1 MTTATSRKLIRQ
13 ELYNRVPGLGFVG
26 VADSVAA
33 GSITDAYALRDS
45 TKTQGHYRNFY
56 IYRPDLIGVA
66 DDDVVHVAKDLT
78 PSTGALTQ
86 SGANYGNTAEL
97 DYELVGLLHPD
108 EINACIQRAQRR
120 IYWETQVPLSELT
133 DGDMDDSGVTSWSAI
148 GTPST
153 RAKTTTAS
161 KVWTGLRAL
170 RVLNDTALE
179 GAQSV
184 TLSGFGA
191 NDVVYVSAVVHADV
205 GTAKLVLYNVTGS
218 AELAS
223 VTSAQEGWTHL
234 WLKVQLTS
242 ACEEVYVQLLG
253 VESTADLYWNHVVL
267 YRQNAA
273 RILAPSWLDE
283 PHKFLKLRE
292 ARYTHS
298 VGTAQSSGGTDD
310 AASRIFMD
318 WQQPSMFSL
327 DPFHRDTNPYAIQ
340 LMKPT
345 PMQELWIEAKRPYSD
360 VEPLSTDSATT
371 LAPLDMV
378 YAYCTEELAKQLKK
392 RYPQDA
398 RWDVL
403 LGEAIGDRDAQATAR
418 PEIPIQPMRRE
429 HWGRV

>member
-1 MTTATSRKLIRQ
+1 MTTATTRKAIRQ

-26 VADSVAA
+26 VADSVAS

-45 TKTQGHYRNFY
+45 TKTQGHYRNYY

-78 PSTGALTQ
+78 PTTGALTQ
-86 SGANYGNTAEL
+86 SGANYSNTSEL

-133 DGDMDDSGVTSWSAI
+133 DGDMDDSGVTSWTAV
-148 GTPST
+148 GTPNT
-153 RAKTTTAS
+153 RSKTTTAA
-161 KVWTGLRAL
+161 KVYSGLRSL
-170 RVLNDTALE
+170 RVLNDAALE

-184 TLSGFGA
+184 TLRGFA
-191 NDVVYVSAVVHADV
+191 TDDWVYVSAVVHADV
-205 GTAKLVLYNVTGS
+205 GTAELHLYSVTGS
-218 AELAS
+218 VSIAS
-223 VTSAQEGWTHL
+223 VTSTQEGWTQL
-234 WLKVQLTS
+234 WLKVQLP
-242 ACEEVYVQLLG
+242 ANCEEIAVQLLG
-253 VESTADLYWNHVVL
+253 TTDTTDLYWNHVAL
-267 YRQNAA
+267 YRMHAL

-292 ARYTHS
+292 ARYDHV
-298 VGTAQSSGGTDD
+298 VGAAQTYGGTRD
-310 AASRIFMD
+310 ASARKFID
-318 WQQPSMFSL
+318 WVQPQMFSL

-340 LMKPT
+340 LTKPV
-345 PMQELWIEAKRPYSD
+345 PYNELWIEAKRPYSD
-360 VEPLSTDSATT
+360 VEALSTDSATT

-378 YAYCTEELAKQLKK
+378 YAYATEELAKQLKK

-403 LGEAIGDRDAQATAR
+403 LGEAIGDRDAQTTAR